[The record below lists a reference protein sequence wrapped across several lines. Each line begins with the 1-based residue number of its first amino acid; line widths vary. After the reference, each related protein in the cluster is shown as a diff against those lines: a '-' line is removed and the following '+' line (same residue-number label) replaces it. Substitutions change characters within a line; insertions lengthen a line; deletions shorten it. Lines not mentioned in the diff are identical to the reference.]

1 MNVPVI
7 RITIISVIEKKLTVP
22 NRDGEKN
29 KQIRTPLE
37 EHIQLKYQP
46 PNFNNQTIRKDI

>member
-1 MNVPVI
+1 
-7 RITIISVIEKKLTVP
+7 ITIISVIEKKLTVP

-37 EHIQLKYQP
+37 EVTRSKRTYKLSHC
-46 PNFNNQTIRKDI
+46 